1 MRDILKVVQAILA
14 ELDHPRALTVKLL
27 LDAGEWV
34 QLVNLRAEAANYES
48 AEAYRRASQATEL
61 LRKADFLPADIDR
74 KAVAVRGFFE
84 AEAQCYRTNERL
96 YRFVFQSPR
105 LNGSAP
111 EAILALARQNIGTWL
126 GKFSDLR
133 VAELAGH
140 GPGATYDD
148 RGSLTTAPDK
158 MSSDPTLSHDAWNW
172 LVPFTGTAWAR
183 ALNDTG
189 IGDEGGVTSTGF
201 AKRSPKFVPGNRFT
215 TVPKDASKDRGIAI
229 EPSLNVYFQ
238 LGIGRL
244 IKERLRRST
253 GIDLQYAQPVHRARA
268 RAASISGEW
277 ATIDLSNASDTVCR
291 NIVKVLLPPDWLAA
305 LEQLRSPR
313 TLIEGKWV
321 LLEKFSSMGNGFT
334 FELETLIFLA
344 LAQAVSDFLGCSAL
358 PGRDILVYGDDIIV
372 PTRFARE
379 LLVVLEFCGFTPNP
393 KKTFISGSFRESCGG
408 DFYDGADV
416 RPLYIKELPT
426 QPYDWMVLANRIHKQ
441 FREGL
446 PWKRCVDHLPLSWR
460 KTAGPTRC
468 GDVCLHTD
476 TGWNR
481 RTEHCITYQRAMLPV
496 PTYVGWQHFRPG
508 VVMATAL
515 YGTGDGER
523 GVTPRSSV
531 SGYRL
536 GWVTDS

>member
-1 MRDILKVVQAILA
+1 LRDILKVVQAILA

-34 QLVNLRAEAANYES
+34 QLVNLRAEAADYDH
-48 AEAYRRASQATEL
+48 ADAYRRAAYATEL
-61 LRKADFLPADIDR
+61 LRKADFLPTGIDR
-74 KAVAVRGFFE
+74 KAVAVKGFFA
-84 AEAQCYRTNERL
+84 AEQQCYRTNERL
-96 YRFVFQSPR
+96 YRYVFQPPR
-105 LNGSAP
+105 LNGAAP
-111 EAILALARQNIGTWL
+111 EAILALARKNIASWL
-126 GKFSDLR
+126 GRFSDLR

-148 RGSLTTAPDK
+148 RGGLSTAADK

-172 LVPFTGTAWAR
+172 LVPFSGTAWAR

-189 IGDEGGVTSTGF
+189 VSDEEGVTSLGF
-201 AKRSPKFVPGNRFT
+201 AKRLPKFVPGNRFT
-215 TVPKDASKDRGIAI
+215 SVPKDATKDRGICV

-244 IKERLRRST
+244 IKERLRKST

-268 RAASISGEW
+268 RAASIGGEW

-305 LEQLRSPR
+305 LESLRSPR
-313 TLIEGKWV
+313 TFIEGKWV

-344 LAQAVSDFLGCSAL
+344 LAQATSDFLGCSAL

-372 PTRFARE
+372 PTKFATE

-393 KKTFISGSFRESCGG
+393 KKTFVCGSFRESCGG
-408 DFYDGADV
+408 DFFNGEDV
-416 RPLYIKELPT
+416 RPLHIKTEPSE
-426 QPYDWMVLANRIHKQ
+426 PFDWMVLANRVRSK

-446 PWKRCVDHLPLSWR
+446 GWKRCVDHLPLSWR
-460 KTAGPTRC
+460 KTAGPDHC
-468 GDVCLHTD
+468 GDVCLHT
-476 TGWNR
+476 TGGWNR
-481 RTEHCITYQRAMLPV
+481 RTEHSITYQRAMLPI
-496 PTYVGWQHFRPG
+496 PTYVGWEHFRPG

-515 YGTGDGER
+515 YGAGDGR
-523 GVTPRSSV
+523 KGVTPRASV

-536 GWVTDS
+536 GWITDS